1 MFEPGVGEVESS
13 EALGVRNG
21 SRRSGIAVA
30 ASVLAACAIVAAPAY
45 GARSTA
51 SPTHQLV
58 VYSVAVKEE
67 FNDHSDDRARGDANN
82 PFGNFLQS
90 RSYTAES
97 GAGPFA
103 GDRAIFVFELYSD
116 ASLKDSIG
124 SATFACQYGFAKKGI
139 CQVDYTLGGS
149 SLIGMGGLD
158 FDSQRFALAITGG
171 TGKYVD
177 ASGDVQAT
185 PAAKHANR
193 LSFVIT

>member
-1 MFEPGVGEVESS
+1 MTFEPGVGDVQNS
-13 EALGVRNG
+13 EAQGVRVG
-21 SRRSGIAVA
+21 RWIAAAALAVA
-30 ASVLAACAIVAAPAY
+30 ACILAAGPAF
-45 GARSTA
+45 GAGSATK
-51 SPTHQLV
+51 PTHQLV
-58 VYSVAVKEE
+58 IYSVAVQEE

-103 GDRAIFVFELYSD
+103 GDRAIFVFKLFSD
-116 ASLKDSIG
+116 PSLKDSIG

-139 CQVDYTLGGS
+139 CQAEYVLGGN

-193 LSFVIT
+193 LTFALT